1 MNIDIEHDK
10 KGFKPKKNKEYKLAF
25 ELYLNT
31 AYDAKKIADL
41 VGVSENTISSWINS
55 QNWEEMKG
63 GIILTPYMI
72 ERNLLRNAAIKS
84 ADPKTSGDEMVKM
97 ANAIEKFK
105 TDKTSLVNVFEV
117 FHRFNEFLMS
127 SDDKETIQ
135 FLLHCQAYQDKFID
149 SINS

>member
-1 MNIDIEHDK
+1 MSIDKQKDK
-10 KGFKPKKNKEYKLAF
+10 KDFKPQKKKEYKLAL
-25 ELYLNT
+25 ELYINT
-31 AYDAKKIADL
+31 TYDAKKIAEL
-41 VGVSENTISSWINS
+41 VDVSENTISSWINS

-117 FHRFNEFLMS
+117 FHRFNEYLMTFEE
-127 SDDKETIQ
+127 KEAIQ
-135 FLLHCQAYQDKFID
+135 FLLTTQEYQDKFVS
-149 SINS
+149 SITS

>member
-1 MNIDIEHDK
+1 MSIDKEKDK
-10 KGFKPKKNKEYKLAF
+10 KGFKPQKKKEYKLAL
-25 ELYLNT
+25 ELYINT
-31 AYDAKKIADL
+31 TYDAKKIAEL
-41 VGVSENTISSWINS
+41 VDVSENTISSWINS

-117 FHRFNEFLMS
+117 FHRFNEYLMTFEE
-127 SDDKETIQ
+127 KEAIQ
-135 FLLHCQAYQDKFID
+135 FLLTTQEYQDKFVS
-149 SINS
+149 SITS